1 MSNKR
6 FKFAS
11 EIEPIPGTE
20 GWERMYPYYYQW
32 ATEKDPER
40 KKYEESV
47 LWYYDGLHYPK
58 PHPPFDLIWDE
69 AWFLGLSQY
78 NNRIFM
84 VPPARGIDHRILN
97 GYVYITPVPVLDQ
110 KEVEERV
117 QHFLK
122 RAGHY
127 YENWDSIYENWL
139 KKANATID
147 ELKSISFNDLPD
159 MEDDSVVFEHRGLS
173 SGYLLLKKYDEL
185 IDLGFKIWQY
195 HFEQLNLGY
204 AAYVTFINT
213 ANQIFPDIPMHNLT
227 KMVSGIDVV
236 MYKPDAE
243 LIRLAKLAL
252 ELKLADLI
260 ESYSDFEELRKKL
273 EENEAGK
280 KWLEEFEKAR
290 DPWFWISTGTGWYH
304 DDKSWNDDLN
314 IPLSSIK
321 MHIAELKKGNKVGR
335 DIEKVKEESEK
346 IVEGYL
352 KLIKDADTRKA
363 FEEQLNLSKKV
374 FPYVEN
380 HLFYVEHCF
389 HSIFWNKMRDLA
401 KILVNWDV
409 IKDVEDI
416 WYMNRHEIKVTLHDI
431 TANWATGTIPAGR
444 SYWPDEI
451 AWRKEVY
458 KKFEEWTPPPA
469 LGIPP
474 EKVTE
479 PFTIV
484 LWGVTTDTLKKWLS
498 ALETGEEGETD
509 VLHGTPGSSG
519 KVSGKARVIRKVEEL
534 DQLQEGEILVAP
546 TTSPSWAPAFT
557 KIAGAVTDVG
567 GPMCHAAIVCR
578 EYGLPTVVGTG
589 NATTVIKTGDLI
601 EIDGD
606 EGYVKILE
614 RA

>member
-1 MSNKR
+1 MSDKR

-11 EIEPIPGTE
+11 EIKQIPGTS

-32 ATEKDPER
+32 ATDKDPER

-97 GYVYITPVPVLDQ
+97 GYVYITPVPVLEP

-147 ELKSISFNDLPD
+147 ELKNISFTGLPD
-159 MEDDSVVFEHRGLS
+159 MEDDSVVFEHKGLS
-173 SGYLLLKKYDEL
+173 SGYLLLSKYDEL

-213 ANQIFPDIPMHNLT
+213 ANQIFPDIPIHNLT

-236 MYKPDAE
+236 MYRPDAE
-243 LIRLAKLAL
+243 LINLAKLAL
-252 ELKLADLI
+252 ELKLADI
-260 ESYSDFEELRKKL
+260 IKSYTEFEELKKKL
-273 EENEAGK
+273 EESEAGK
-280 KWLEEFEKAR
+280 KWLAQFEQAR

-335 DIEKVKEESEK
+335 DLEKVMQESEK

-352 KLIKDADTRKA
+352 KLLKDADTRKA
-363 FEEQLNLSKKV
+363 FEQQLNLSKKV

-389 HSIFWNKMRDLA
+389 HSIFWNKMRELA
-401 KILVNWDV
+401 KILKDFDV
-409 IKDVEDI
+409 IKDIEDI
-416 WYMNRHEIKVTLHDI
+416 WFMNRHEIKVTLHDI
-431 TANWATGTIPAGR
+431 TANWATGSIPGGR
-444 SYWPDEI
+444 SYWPEEI
-451 AWRKEVY
+451 EWRKEVY
-458 KKFEEWTPPPA
+458 KKFEQWTPPPA
-469 LGIPP
+469 LGLPP

-484 LWGVTTDTLKKWLS
+484 LWGVTTDTLKKWLGS
-498 ALETGEEGETD
+498 IEGKEGESD
-509 VLHGTPGSSG
+509 ELHGTPGSSG
-519 KVSGKARVIRKVEEL
+519 NVKGKARVIRKVEEL
-534 DQLQEGEILVAP
+534 DELKEGEILVAP

-589 NATTVIKTGDLI
+589 NATTVIKTGDFI
-601 EIDGD
+601 ELDGD
-606 EGYVKILE
+606 EGIVRILE

>member
-1 MSNKR
+1 MSNRR

-11 EIEPIPGTE
+11 EVEQIPGTE
-20 GWERMYPYYYQW
+20 GWERMYPYYYRW
-32 ATEKDPER
+32 ATDKDPER

-97 GYVYITPVPVLDQ
+97 GYVYITPVPVLDP
-110 KEVEERV
+110 KEIEKRV
-117 QHFLK
+117 PLFMK

-127 YENWDSIYENWL
+127 YEHWDEIYEKWVEKTSKL
-139 KKANATID
+139 ID
-147 ELKSISFNDLPD
+147 ELKNLKFTELPEIDDESI
-159 MEDDSVVFEHRGLS
+159 VFEHKGIS
-173 SGYLLLKKYDEL
+173 SGYELLVQYDRL
-185 IDLGFKIWQY
+185 IEMGFKIWQY

-213 ANQIFPDIPMHNLT
+213 ANQIFPDIPIHNLT

-243 LIRLAKLAL
+243 LIRLAELAL

-260 ESYSDFEELRKKL
+260 ESYTNFEELKKKL
-273 EENEAGK
+273 EETEGGK

-290 DPWFWISTGTGWYH
+290 DPWFYISTGTGWYH
-304 DDKSWNDDLN
+304 TDKCWNDDLN
-314 IPLSSIK
+314 IPLSSLK
-321 MHIAELKKGNKVGR
+321 MHITELKKGNKVGR
-335 DIEKVKEESEK
+335 DMKKVQEERDR
-346 IVEGYL
+346 ITEGYL
-352 KLIKDADTRKA
+352 KLIKNEDERKA
-363 FEEQLNLSKKV
+363 FEQQLNLSRKV

-389 HSIFWNKMRDLA
+389 HSIFWNKIRELA
-401 KILVNWDV
+401 KILVEFEA
-409 IKDVEDI
+409 IKDIEDI
-416 WYMNRHEIKVTLHDI
+416 WFMNRHEIKVTLHDI

-444 SYWPDEI
+444 SYWPEEI
-451 AWRKEVY
+451 EWRKEVY
-458 KKFEEWTPPPA
+458 KKFEDWTPPPA

-484 LWGVTTDTLKKWLS
+484 LWGVTTDTLKKWLGS
-498 ALETGEEGETD
+498 LEGAEGESNI
-509 VLHGTPGSSG
+509 LHGTPGSSG
-519 KVSGKARVIRKVEEL
+519 KVKGKARVIRKVEEL
-534 DQLQEGEILVAP
+534 DLLEEGEILVAP

-589 NATTVIKTGDLI
+589 NATSVIKTGDLI

-606 EGYVKILE
+606 EGIVKILN
-614 RA
+614 R

>member
-1 MSNKR
+1 
-6 FKFAS
+6 
-11 EIEPIPGTE
+11 
-20 GWERMYPYYYQW
+20 
-32 ATEKDPER
+32 
-40 KKYEESV
+40 
-47 LWYYDGLHYPK
+47 
-58 PHPPFDLIWDE
+58 
-69 AWFLGLSQY
+69 
-78 NNRIFM
+78 
-84 VPPARGIDHRILN
+84 
-97 GYVYITPVPVLDQ
+97 
-110 KEVEERV
+110 
-117 QHFLK
+117 
-122 RAGHY
+122 
-127 YENWDSIYENWL
+127 
-139 KKANATID
+139 
-147 ELKSISFNDLPD
+147 
-159 MEDDSVVFEHRGLS
+159 MEDDSVVFEHKGLS

>member
-1 MSNKR
+1 MAEKR

-11 EIEPIPGTE
+11 EVETIPGTE
-20 GWERMYPYYYQW
+20 GWERMYPYYYRW
-32 ATEKDPER
+32 ATDKDPER
-40 KKYEESV
+40 KKYEESM
-47 LWYYDGLHYPK
+47 LWYYDGLHYPE

-110 KEVEERV
+110 KEVEQRV
-117 QHFLK
+117 QHFMK

-127 YENWDSIYENWL
+127 YENWDSIYEQWVDKTTKLL
-139 KKANATID
+139 KQLEAV
-147 ELKSISFNDLPD
+147 EFRDLPD
-159 MEDDSVVFEHRGLS
+159 MEDESVVFEHKGIS
-173 SGYLLLKKYDEL
+173 SGYLLLKKYDDL
-185 IDLGFKIWQY
+185 IDMGFKIWQY

-213 ANQIFPDIPMHNLT
+213 ANQIFPDIPIHTLT

-236 MYKPDAE
+236 MYRPDEE
-243 LIRLAKLAL
+243 LIKLAKLAL
-252 ELKLADLI
+252 ELKIADTI
-260 ESYSDFEELRKKL
+260 EKFNDFEELKKEL
-273 EENEAGK
+273 EKTEAGK

-290 DPWFWISTGTGWYH
+290 EPWFWISTGTGWYH
-304 DDKSWNDDLN
+304 HHKSWNDDLN
-314 IPLSSIK
+314 IPLSNIK
-321 MHIAELKKGNKVGR
+321 MHIAELKKGHKVGR
-335 DIEKVKEESEK
+335 DLDKVREERDR
-346 IVEGYL
+346 ITEGYL
-352 KLIKDADTRKA
+352 KLIKNPDERKA
-363 FEEQLNLSKKV
+363 FEEALNISRKV

-380 HLFYVEHCF
+380 HLFYVEHWF
-389 HSIFWNKMRDLA
+389 HSVFWNKMRQLA
-401 KILVNWDV
+401 KILVNHEI

-416 WYMNRHEIKVTLHDI
+416 WYMNRHEIKVTLHDL
-431 TANWATGTIPAGR
+431 TSAWATGTYPAGR
-444 SYWPDEI
+444 SYWPEEI
-451 AWRKEVY
+451 EWRKEVM
-458 KKFEEWTPPPA
+458 KKFKEWSPPPA
-469 LGIPP
+469 LGVPP

-484 LWGVTTDTLKKWLS
+484 LWGVTTETLKKWLGG
-498 ALETGEEGETD
+498 LEAAEGEEN
-509 VLHGTPGSSG
+509 VLKGTPGSSG
-519 KVSGKARVIRKVEEL
+519 KVKGKARIIRSVDEL

-589 NATTVIKTGDLI
+589 NATSVIKTGDII

-606 EGYVKILE
+606 EGIVRILE
-614 RA
+614 RAS